1 MPADDLFAED
11 RRLRLASGLQR
22 SLRPIDGAQD
32 ARVLVDG
39 RSVLSLCSNNYLG
52 LANHPAV
59 IDAAVEAA
67 RRCGI
72 GSGASRLISG
82 SMRVHHELE
91 ARLAAFKG
99 AEAALLFTSGYHAN
113 L

>member
-1 MPADDLFAED
+1 MRPEDFFAAARE
-11 RRLRLASGLQR
+11 RRIAEGLHRELRAV
-22 SLRPIDGAQD
+22 DGPQD
-32 ARVLVDG
+32 AHVLVEG

-59 IDAAVEAA
+59 IEAAVEAA
-67 RRCGI
+67 RTYGI

-82 SMRVHHELE
+82 SMRIHHELE

-99 AEAALLFTSGYHAN
+99 AEA
-113 L
+113 